1 MGSELE
7 QEGIAIKEEWITTN
21 ELQRWLKL
29 GKTKT
34 NQILRSSEIP
44 SYKIGRIRRIRRQ
57 DVEDWLEE
65 NRYRPGGE

>member
-1 MGSELE
+1 ME